1 MNLRSQSELR
11 VFRLGL
17 FGLLLLL
24 APVVSRGVILFRT
37 ANPAANTTAPTG
49 GLSGSGW
56 QFEGLW
62 GSFLGTPIAPHFFL
76 SAKHVGQAGT
86 SFTFDS
92 IAYTLVK
99 EFSDPNSDLDLWQVV
114 ESFPT
119 FVPLYTKSDEVGKLT
134 VVIGRGTQRGT
145 EVFTNGVLGGW
156 NWGPSDGVER
166 WGENLVSAIVTLSPD
181 DDFLYGTFDAAGL
194 NQEAT
199 LSSGDSGGAAF
210 IKDGVDWKLAGIHYA
225 VDGPFYLDDSGSG
238 GFDAALFDSRG
249 LYISDGGSP
258 PQYILIDGDAPVP
271 AGFYPTRI
279 FSKLGWIYSV
289 TDPSGD
295 LDADGLSNLLEYALH
310 GNPTTPDTARLPTV
324 ALEGGYLTLTYFK
337 VTTALDI
344 QYAIEQ
350 STDLL
355 MWTPANSTDEIIA
368 TQDNVQTIKAK
379 VATNGEPRL
388 FLRLRITRS

>member
-1 MNLRSQSELR
+1 MNLRSQSRTR
-11 VFRLGL
+11 VFRFGL

-24 APVVSRGVILFRT
+24 APLASRAVILFRT

-62 GSFLGTPIAPHFFL
+62 GAFLGTPISPHFFL
-76 SAKHVGQAGT
+76 SAKHVGQAGA
-86 SFTFDS
+86 SFAFDGS
-92 IAYTLVK
+92 AYTLVR
-99 EFSDPNSDLDLWQVV
+99 EFGDPNSDLDLWQVV
-114 ESFPT
+114 ETFPT
-119 FVPLYTKSDEVGKLT
+119 FAPLYTKSDEVGKLT
-134 VVIGRGTQRGT
+134 VVVGRGTQRGT
-145 EVFTNGVLGGW
+145 EIFVNGVLGGW
-156 NWGPSDGVER
+156 NWGPGDGVQR
-166 WGENLVSAIVTLSPD
+166 WGNNLVRSIFTLSPD
-181 DDFLYGTFDAAGL
+181 NDFLYGTFDADGL

-225 VDGPFYLDDSGSG
+225 VDGPFYLDDTGRA

-258 PQYILIDGDAPVP
+258 PNYILIEGDAPVP

-279 FSKLGWIYSV
+279 SSKLGWIYSV
-289 TDPSGD
+289 TDPTGD
-295 LDADGLSNLLEYALH
+295 LDADGLTNLLEYALH
-310 GNPTTPDTARLPTV
+310 GNPTTPDTARSPTV
-324 ALEGGYLTLTYFK
+324 AIESGYLTLTYFK

-350 STDLL
+350 STDLVT
-355 MWTPANSTDEIIA
+355 WTTAGSIDEIIA

-379 VATNGEPRL
+379 VAMNGAPRL